1 MKVTRRQLRQLV
13 EEVLT
18 LNEASDAEGLKVAAS
33 KNAREGLKSTTS
45 SLSGMLAP
53 LTAMLSKI
61 EKGALKSEWSV
72 LENDVATASQSLG
85 ALSAAADNLIA
96 TMAMIS
102 QVEGPAETVGWPDGV
117 DIDFSIPTPTPPE
130 DIEEN

>member
-1 MKVTRRQLRQLV
+1 VQ
-13 EEVLT
+13 EILT

-33 KNAREGLKSTTS
+33 KNAREGLKTTTS

-72 LENDVATASQSLG
+72 LENDVATAAQSLN
-85 ALSAAADNLIA
+85 ALSAAGPNLTA
-96 TMAMIS
+96 TMAMIT
-102 QVEGPAETVGWPDGV
+102 QVEGPAEDPSV
-117 DIDFSIPTPTPPE
+117 DLMGIDLDIPTPTPPE